1 MLHLIAVIT
10 ARSGQRAALLAAFAA
25 NVPNVHAEPGCIEYA
40 ATVDADGFPGVQAP
54 LGPDTFIV
62 VEKWASPDALRAH
75 MAAPHMATYGE
86 QTKDLVAQRL
96 LHILSPV

>member
-10 ARSGQRAALLAAFAA
+10 AKPGQRAALLDAFSA
-25 NVPNVHAEPGCIEYA
+25 NVPNVLAEPGCIEYA
-40 ATVDADGFPGVQAP
+40 ATVDADGFPDAQAP

-62 VEKWASPDALRAH
+62 VEKWASPEALRAH
-75 MAAPHMATYGE
+75 MVAPHMNAYGAK
-86 QTKDLVAQRL
+86 TKDLVAQRL